1 MDLSKLNNKIVIIK
15 DGFKKS
21 LLSLIN
27 ETSKILNIKI
37 ITLSEL
43 KKLYYFDYNEE
54 TIYYICNK
62 YNVID
67 NIAKIYVNNLYYLN
81 DIDDEKVNFLKR
93 LKDDLD
99 SHGLLLYNDVFK
111 SFLNNKNIILIDLDY
126 IDDFYLNIIN
136 SLKINNNVEK
146 YVFNNKSSKKELYCA
161 SNIEEEIEFVASK
174 ICELIKSGIDINDIK
189 LSNIKDNYI
198 YSIKK
203 TFDMF
208 NIPVMLPSSTNLN
221 GSVII
226 KKFKELYS
234 SNINETIDALK
245 EYIIDSNDN
254 DIYKEVINIIN
265 KYSFIDDY
273 NKVKALIFSDL
284 SNIKT
289 KENELLNSVRVVDIE
304 NDIISDNNHVFLL
317 GFNEGIIPVNH
328 KDEDYLSDKIK
339 NLLHISTS
347 YSLNLKND
355 LNLKNKILN
364 TKNLIVT
371 YSKHDQNSELYISS
385 SYDKDLF
392 IEKELVINYNNS
404 NLYNKIKLVSEKDE
418 NNKFGTI
425 SDKLILL
432 NNNYDEKYLSYSNK
446 YDLIDKNELNEF
458 LNNKLLLSYTS
469 LNTYNEC
476 AFKYY
481 LDNILRVNKYE
492 DTFEIFVGK
501 LFHKILSECFDG
513 EYDIDLNWNKYINE
527 AEYDFKE
534 SDKFFLSIL
543 KNEMHLVVDTI
554 KKQLNYTQLKKTMY
568 EKEIIVNVNEDLH
581 ITFKGFVDK
590 IMYEEFNGETVVAIV
605 DYKTGNPNI
614 DINNSYYGLDMQLPI
629 YMYLIKN
636 EIKNVRIGGFYL
648 QKILNTNKNI
658 DDRINGLK
666 LQGYSNSDIDVLSK
680 VDSSYVNSDVIK
692 SLKVGNNGFYAYSKI
707 INDDEIDKL
716 YNIVDSKI
724 RETSNNIIN
733 AKFDINPKKINDK
746 LKGCN
751 YCKYID
757 ICYKRN
763 EDEVELKE
771 IKNIFGGE
779 E

>member
-1 MDLSKLNNKIVIIK
+1 
-15 DGFKKS
+15 
-21 LLSLIN
+21 
-27 ETSKILNIKI
+27 
-37 ITLSEL
+37 
-43 KKLYYFDYNEE
+43 
-54 TIYYICNK
+54 
-62 YNVID
+62 
-67 NIAKIYVNNLYYLN
+67 
-81 DIDDEKVNFLKR
+81 
-93 LKDDLD
+93 
-99 SHGLLLYNDVFK
+99 
-111 SFLNNKNIILIDLDY
+111 
-126 IDDFYLNIIN
+126 
-136 SLKINNNVEK
+136 
-146 YVFNNKSSKKELYCA
+146 
-161 SNIEEEIEFVASK
+161 
-174 ICELIKSGIDINDIK
+174 
-189 LSNIKDNYI
+189 
-198 YSIKK
+198 
-203 TFDMF
+203 MF

-339 NLLHISTS
+339 NLLHVSTS
-347 YSLNLKND
+347 YDLNFKND

-605 DYKTGNPNI
+605 DYKTGNHNI

-716 YNIVDSKI
+716 YRIVDSKI

>member
-54 TIYYICNK
+54 TIYYVCNK

>member
-54 TIYYICNK
+54 TIYYVCNK

-339 NLLHISTS
+339 NLLHVSTS
-347 YSLNLKND
+347 YDLNFKND

-716 YNIVDSKI
+716 YRIVDSKI

>member
-54 TIYYICNK
+54 TIYYVCNK

-198 YSIKK
+198 YIIKK

-339 NLLHISTS
+339 NLLHVSTS
-347 YSLNLKND
+347 YDLNFKND

-716 YNIVDSKI
+716 YRIVDSKI